1 MTNLLILPSVRN
13 MDQVVKGISSNI
25 DLTKGSFSRVEFRVK
40 DNEIQLLHKGVDLKD
55 FSSVWLSS
63 FWRSRDL
70 AYAAKLYLD
79 HFGISHTYVEKST
92 SKITDQVQFV
102 LNNILVP
109 NTFFV
114 DTQDIVDYTK
124 KIEGVCGY
132 PLIIKDIK
140 GSGGKYSAYI
150 KNRQELLVKF
160 SKLSKHRK
168 YVFQKFIPNEYDW
181 GILVING
188 RVVSAEKSYHKHSEF
203 RNNACNGAKEVFM
216 ETKDVPK
223 PIQDIAI
230 KASEILGLSWS
241 RSDIIVDKNTN
252 IPYLLEVNRCPGIT
266 SGTSEVS
273 GAQQFLKP
281 HLNLMKNIK
290 TPSFIR
296 IFE

>member
-1 MTNLLILPSVRN
+1 MTNLLILPSVKN
-13 MDQVVKGISSNI
+13 MDQVVKGISSDI
-25 DLTKGSFSRVEFRVK
+25 SFTKGSFSRVEFRVK
-40 DNEIQLLHKGVDLKD
+40 DNKIQLLHKGIDLKD

-79 HFGISHTYVEKST
+79 HFGASHTYVEKST

-114 DTQDIVDYTK
+114 DTHDIADYAK
-124 KIEGVCGY
+124 KIEEVCGY
-132 PLIIKDIK
+132 PLIIKDIR
-140 GSGGKYSAYI
+140 GSGGRYSAYI

-168 YVFQKFIPNEYDW
+168 YLFQKFIPNEYDW
-181 GILVING
+181 GILVVNG
-188 RVVSAEKSYHKHSEF
+188 RVVSAEKSYPKHNEF

-230 KASEILGLSWS
+230 KASKILGLSWS

-273 GAQQFLKP
+273 GAQQFLRS
-281 HLNLMKNIK
+281 HLNLVKNIK
-290 TPSFIR
+290 TSSFIQ